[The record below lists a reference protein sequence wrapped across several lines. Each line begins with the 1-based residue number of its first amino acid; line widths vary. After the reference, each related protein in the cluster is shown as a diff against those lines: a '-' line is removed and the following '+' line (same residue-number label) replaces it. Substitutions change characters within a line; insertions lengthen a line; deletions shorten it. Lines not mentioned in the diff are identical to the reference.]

1 MCGSGST
8 LALLSRGELSQVAV
22 VVTLPIEQNSQNRI
36 VWGRHSTGFA
46 NVHLVVED
54 LGLSRLGLGDQGLVK
69 DVKDI
74 LADLLE
80 LGLDLLAVI
89 ADGGN
94 VLLGSLGLLLLLDRG
109 DDAPRGTSG
118 THDVLVG
125 NGQKVAL
132 VDAELSTK
140 LSHNMSADADPTW
153 ANPKTSRLSLI
164 PWRPPSCM

>member
-1 MCGSGST
+1 M
-8 LALLSRGELSQVAV
+8 
-22 VVTLPIEQNSQNRI
+22 
-36 VWGRHSTGFA
+36 
-46 NVHLVVED
+46 VED
-54 LGLSRLGLGDQGLVK
+54 LGLSGLGLGDQGLIK

-94 VLLGSLGLLLLLDRG
+94 MLLGSLGLLLLLDRG

-140 LSHNMSADADPTW
+140 LSHKHVSRCSDPTW
-153 ANPKTSRLSLI
+153 TNPKT
-164 PWRPPSCM
+164 PPD

>member
-1 MCGSGST
+1 MIG
-8 LALLSRGELSQVAV
+8 
-22 VVTLPIEQNSQNRI
+22 
-36 VWGRHSTGFA
+36 A

-54 LGLSRLGLGDQGLVK
+54 LGLSRLGLGDQGLIK

-140 LSHNMSADADPTW
+140 LSHNMSADADPTLGE
-153 ANPKTSRLSLI
+153 PKKH
-164 PWRPPSCM
+164 PD

>member
-1 MCGSGST
+1 MGHIQQGI
-8 LALLSRGELSQVAV
+8 G
-22 VVTLPIEQNSQNRI
+22 
-36 VWGRHSTGFA
+36 A

-54 LGLSRLGLGDQGLVK
+54 LGLSGLGLGDQGLIK

-89 ADGGN
+89 TDGGN

-109 DDAPRGTSG
+109 DNAPRGTSG
-118 THDVLVG
+118 TDDVLVG

-132 VDAELSTK
+132 VNAELSTK
-140 LSHNMSADADPTW
+140 LSHENMSADCKIQPRT
-153 ANPKTSRLSLI
+153 NPPKH
-164 PWRPPSCM
+164 PD